1 MANVI
6 EYALMAGASYI
17 SSRAPLHRFPAP
29 AGWSPTK
36 YENPPGGSGFEA
48 ISFINGSSI
57 ATSTQ
62 IVISYAGTD
71 PADIGIL
78 RNASLD
84 PITDKSLMLF
94 FLGATSTCCKRYR
107 ISRKASI

>member
-71 PADIGIL
+71 PADIAGDLAADLALAAGGISEQL
-78 RNASLD
+78 RQAAQN
-84 PITDKSLMLF
+84 
-94 FLGATSTCCKRYR
+94 
-107 ISRKASI
+107 